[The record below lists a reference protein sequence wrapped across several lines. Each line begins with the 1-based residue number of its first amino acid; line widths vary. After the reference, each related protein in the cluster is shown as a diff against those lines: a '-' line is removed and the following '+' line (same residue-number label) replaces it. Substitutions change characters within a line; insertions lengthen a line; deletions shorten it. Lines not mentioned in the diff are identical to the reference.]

1 MAQVRDG
8 AEMEPLCRPSLWAV
22 GAMSGAQG
30 AGVCLQQ
37 HQGQVPAE
45 TAPTGRPQ
53 TPALR
58 DRSLTAPTLAAEH
71 SQYHSLVRWQFPEKQ
86 EGLLYSQSDQ
96 VAALVFTLV
105 RVPG

>member
-1 MAQVRDG
+1 MNLKTRG
-8 AEMEPLCRPSLWAV
+8 LFFFFPL
-22 GAMSGAQG
+22 
-30 AGVCLQQ
+30 
-37 HQGQVPAE
+37 
-45 TAPTGRPQ
+45 
-53 TPALR
+53 
-58 DRSLTAPTLAAEH
+58 EH